1 MPSLRSVAVLL
12 FVISCRFA
20 NAPMH
25 RLKSVSQRFAG
36 CVSSDAIKV
45 AMLSKLM
52 KTNLM
57 SMQRVLIE
65 EVGDL
70 VLGLAVYL
78 LVN

>member
-25 RLKSVSQRFAG
+25 RLKSVSQPFAG

-45 AMLSKLM
+45 AMLLKLL

-57 SMQRVLIE
+57 SMLRVLID

-70 VLGLAVYL
+70 VLDLAVYL
-78 LVN
+78 IVN